1 MLRSLN
7 ENVLSNLLYYI
18 TKENNSPESLRKIL
32 NSHSEVQFVS
42 LSGVDFG
49 GQDTDEKIPV
59 ELFLEDLDQ
68 FLESGIQTDGSSVY
82 LPGIATL
89 NDAKVMIVPDREVTW
104 HVDYNFDNINVG
116 DQKPVGTLRIP
127 SFLIHGNKSV
137 GSRAILKKAVN
148 NLKTEIMNMLAEN
161 EHALREVGI
170 ESSEEVDSIVLT
182 SATELEFWV
191 NTPDD
196 KFDEEKLSISQNL
209 KEQYWKRTQGVV
221 RTAMEK
227 SIWLMGLYGFEPEMG
242 HKEVGGVRHSIGLGK
257 EGHFMEQLEIDWKY
271 SSAIQAADNE
281 LFIKN
286 LINDVFNAYGL
297 EVTFNAKPIEGV
309 AGSGEHTHIGVAAKL
324 KNGKIV
330 NLFSPKDMK
339 SEYMSSLAYGSL
351 MGILKNYEVIN
362 PFVTASN
369 DALNR
374 LKPGFEAP
382 VCIVTSLG
390 RSKEEPSR
398 NRSIL
403 IGLIKDF
410 ENPLAT
416 RFELRSPNPHSNTY
430 LLIAACYQAM
440 IDGIKAVFSQK
451 RSLSELESEISK
463 KYGEEGFY
471 LEQYREYRSEE
482 DVFEYYC
489 NDEREKLFGIPPR
502 TVWENIKSCKSCED
516 KRRVLMHND
525 VFEERIIL
533 SYRETILQRWI
544 NELLGRI
551 IPHNMEIVREC
562 KKSHTEEEMSDLDVV
577 VWNKINNIRWFLM
590 KDCVDKTSIFTRI
603 RNALNNKDYN
613 LASDLQIEMTEKIV
627 ELKELFS
634 AYKKN
639 QF

>member
-7 ENVLSNLLYYI
+7 ENILSNLLYYI
-18 TKENNSPESLRKIL
+18 TKENNSQESLRKIL

-42 LSGVDFG
+42 LAGIDLG
-49 GQDTDEKIPV
+49 GQDTDERIPID
-59 ELFLEDLDQ
+59 LFIEDIEQ

-89 NDAKVMIVPDREVTW
+89 NDAKVMIIPDKNVNW
-104 HVDYNFDNINVG
+104 YVDYNFDNVNPG
-116 DQKPVGTLRIP
+116 DGKPVGTLRIP
-127 SFLIHGNKSV
+127 CFLIHGNRNV
-137 GSRAILKKAVN
+137 GSRSILKNAIS
-148 NLKTEIMNMLAEN
+148 NLKSEVLNVLSKNDHTLEEIGVGSFDEIN
-161 EHALREVGI
+161 E
-170 ESSEEVDSIVLT
+170 IVLT

-196 KFDEEKLSISQNL
+196 IIDEEQLSISQNL

-242 HKEVGGVRHSIGLGK
+242 HKEVGGVRHSIGVDR

-271 SSAIQAADNE
+271 STALQAADNE

-286 LINDVFNAYGL
+286 LITDVFNVYGL

-324 KNGKIV
+324 KNGKFI

-339 SEYMSSLAYGSL
+339 SEYMTSIAYGSL

-382 VCIVTSLG
+382 VCVVTSLG
-390 RSKEEPSR
+390 KSKDEPSR

-416 RFELRSPNPHSNTY
+416 RFELRAPNPHSNTY
-430 LLIAACYQAM
+430 LILAACYQAM
-440 IDGIKAVFSQK
+440 VDGMNAVFAQK
-451 RSLSELESEISK
+451 RDMKELEDELSK

-471 LEQYREYRSEE
+471 LETFREYRSEE
-482 DVFEYYC
+482 DVFEYYS
-489 NDEREKLFGIPPR
+489 DEERAKLFGNPPR
-502 TVWENIKSCKSCED
+502 TVWENIKSCKSSIEKKKVLLQNDIFTED
-516 KRRVLMHND
+516 TVN
-525 VFEERIIL
+525 
-533 SYRETILQRWI
+533 SYRATILQRWI
-544 NELLGRI
+544 NELMGRI
-551 IPHNMEIVREC
+551 IPRNMDIVREC
-562 KKSHTEEEMSDLDVV
+562 KKIPVTDDISDLDVV
-577 VWNKINNIRWFLM
+577 MWNKINGMRWFLM
-590 KDCVDKTSIFTRI
+590 KDSMDKSSMFTRI
-603 RNALNNKDYN
+603 KNALESKDYN
-613 LASDLQIEMTEKIV
+613 LASDLQIEMASKMS
-627 ELKELFS
+627 ELKKLYS
-634 AYKKN
+634 VYKKN